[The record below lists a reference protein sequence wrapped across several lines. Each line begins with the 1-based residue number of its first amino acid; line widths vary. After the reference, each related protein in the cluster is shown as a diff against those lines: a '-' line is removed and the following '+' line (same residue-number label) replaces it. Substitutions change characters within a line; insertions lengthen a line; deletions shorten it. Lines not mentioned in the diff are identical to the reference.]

1 MTAKT
6 RPGGRTVRL
15 PGGWRTT
22 RAAARAVA
30 LSVGLLLGLVATAA
44 PAGEISFFRIGTGS
58 TAGTYFPVGGLI
70 ASAISNPPGSRSCE
84 RGGSCGVPGLIAV
97 AQSTSGSVDN
107 ITAIVQGDLESGFSQ
122 ADVAYWAM
130 TGTGVFAGQWPADQ
144 LRVIANLY
152 PESLHLVVRRDLPA
166 QTAADL
172 RGQRISLD
180 REGSGTRVDALLV
193 LEAYGLGPEDFE
205 AVSAAPD
212 VAADML
218 RAGELDAFFMVVGTP
233 AGVITELAEDSL
245 ITLLPISGA
254 EAEVLRTL
262 YPFFAEDEINAGTY
276 FNVPFVQTLSVGA
289 QWLTSSELPEEKIYA
304 ITQALWHETTR
315 KLLDSG
321 HPKARLI
328 RRETALGGLGVPLHA
343 GAARYYR
350 EVGLLQN
357 GSPGG
362 TGDASGETATGGAGG
377 ETGAEGAG
385 GEPTESE

>member
-1 MTAKT
+1 MTVNT
-6 RPGGRTVRL
+6 CRGDRIVRVPGAWSRGRTL
-15 PGGWRTT
+15 
-22 RAAARAVA
+22 ARAVA
-30 LSVGLLLGLVATAA
+30 LSAGLVLGLGAA
-44 PAGEISFFRIGTGS
+44 LAAAQELSFFRIGTGS

-70 ASAISNPPGSRSCE
+70 ASAVSNPPGSRSCE

-97 AQSTSGSVDN
+97 AQSTSGSVEN
-107 ITAIVQGDLESGFSQ
+107 IETIVRGDIESGFSQ

-152 PESLHLVVRRDLPA
+152 PEALHLVVRNDI
-166 QTAADL
+166 QVHTIADL
-172 RGQRISLD
+172 EGKRISLD

-193 LEAYGLGPEDFE
+193 LEAYGLGPENVE
-205 AVSAAPD
+205 VVSAAPD

-218 RAGELDAFFMVVGTP
+218 RDGELDALFMVVGTP
-233 AGVITELAEDSL
+233 AEVIAELAEDSL
-245 ITLLPISGA
+245 ITLLPIDGA

-262 YPFFAEDEINAGTY
+262 YPFFAEDTIEAGTY

-289 QWLTSSELPEEKIYA
+289 QWLTSADMPDDRVYA

-328 RRETALGGLGVPLHA
+328 GLETALGGLGVPLHP

-350 EVGLLQN
+350 EVGLLQ
-357 GSPGG
+357 GG
-362 TGDASGETATGGAGG
+362 QPSSAEAPSS
-377 ETGAEGAG
+377 GAEGTNGQA
-385 GEPTESE
+385 TESE